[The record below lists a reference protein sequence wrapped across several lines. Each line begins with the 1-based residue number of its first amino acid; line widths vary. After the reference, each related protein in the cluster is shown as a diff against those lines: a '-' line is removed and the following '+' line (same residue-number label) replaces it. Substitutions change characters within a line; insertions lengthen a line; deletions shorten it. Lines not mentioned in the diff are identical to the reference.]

1 MDINYKDNKEL
12 ALYILNRLKEQGK
25 PSFSDGTCQYRA
37 KDGCKCAVGHII
49 PDDYY
54 LPEMEGFTLW
64 NETVGCQLTKVY
76 PGIDFGVLDAL
87 QTLHDNYASTSEL
100 YLKYLSFAEYID
112 RFINAVNQDGDVR
125 KNLLSTRAEIL
136 NELRKYT
143 IGTPK
148 EDSYEIS

>member
-12 ALYILNRLKEQGK
+12 ALYILNKLKEQGK

-87 QTLHDNYASTSEL
+87 QTLHDNYL
-100 YLKYLSFAEYID
+100 GI
-112 RFINAVNQDGDVR
+112 
-125 KNLLSTRAEIL
+125 KNLVLCGVLKVGETLDQWRTAKEHRMAQRQLSE
-136 NELRKYT
+136 
-143 IGTPK
+143 
-148 EDSYEIS
+148 